1 MPRYFRSS
9 SEFRAWLEKNHDR
22 ATEQWVGLYK
32 VSSKKTGISYKEA
45 VDQALC
51 FGWID
56 GLTKRVDDERW
67 TIRFSPRRR
76 GSVWSAVNTRRAKE
90 LVKSGVMT
98 PAGLD
103 AFKARDERKSQQ
115 YSYEARHRPL
125 DPKYEGKLKA
135 SKKAWA
141 FYVAQPPSYR
151 KAANMWVMTAKKEET
166 RKRRLATLIDHSA
179 KGERLPAL
187 TSPTRRRPASRR
199 HST

>member
-1 MPRYFRSS
+1 MGF
-9 SEFRAWLEKNHDR
+9 
-22 ATEQWVGLYK
+22 YK

-76 GSVWSAVNTRRAKE
+76 ASVWSAVNTRRAKE
-90 LVKSGVMT
+90 LVKSGMMT

-103 AFKARDERKSQQ
+103 AFEARDERKSQQ

-125 DPKYEGKLKA
+125 DPKYERKLKA
-135 SKKAWA
+135 NKKAWA
-141 FYVAQPPSYR
+141 FYDAQPPSYR
-151 KAANMWVMTAKKEET
+151 KAANMWIMTAKKEET
-166 RKRRLATLIDHSA
+166 RQRRLATLIDHSA
-179 KGERLPAL
+179 KGERIPPLM
-187 TSPTRRRPASRR
+187 RPQLESRPR
-199 HST
+199 